1 MRYSQD
7 HKAQTH
13 QRIIKEASVRFRRDG
28 IGATGL
34 QPLMKALNL
43 THGGFYAHF
52 RSKDELVEKALQAAA
67 AELDAHCD
75 TLFSQEQPLDAFID
89 NYLSEWHQSSSSE
102 GCPLPTMSSELGLK
116 GQHSATTDAILGARL
131 KQIETALGN
140 GHGDEQSLVM
150 MSTLVGAL
158 VLARSVQDT
167 QLAVRILDVVRE
179 SLKAQVA
186 ADQKAGQ

>member
-1 MRYSQD
+1 
-7 HKAQTH
+7 
-13 QRIIKEASVRFRRDG
+13 
-28 IGATGL
+28 
-34 QPLMKALNL
+34 
-43 THGGFYAHF
+43 
-52 RSKDELVEKALQAAA
+52 
-67 AELDAHCD
+67 
-75 TLFSQEQPLDAFID
+75 
-89 NYLSEWHQSSSSE
+89 
-102 GCPLPTMSSELGLK
+102 MSSELGLK

-158 VLARSVQDT
+158 VLARSVQDA

-179 SLKAQVA
+179 SLKTKVA